1 MAIGARVG
9 LTGGIGS
16 GKSTVAAMLAGRGAF
31 VVDADSIA
39 RSVVAP
45 GSIGLERL
53 AETFGAGILLPD
65 GTLDRVG
72 LAAVAFADADSKAR
86 LDAITHPL
94 IRQQTAREFATAP
107 AGAVLVHDVALLVEL
122 DLASEYD
129 LVVVVDCPDE
139 IRIERLVRRGLVGD
153 DARRRIATQSSREQ
167 RLAVADVVI
176 DNSDGREALEPQMA
190 ALWERVAP
198 K

>member
-1 MAIGARVG
+1 MSGIRVG

-16 GKSTVAAMLAGRGAF
+16 GKSTVAEMLAGHGAF

-53 AETFGAGILLPD
+53 AEVFGARVLLPD
-65 GTLDRVG
+65 GTLDRAG
-72 LAAVAFADADSKAR
+72 LAAIVFADDQSKAK

-94 IRQQTAREFATAP
+94 IGQQTAEQFASAP
-107 AGAVLVHDVALLVEL
+107 KGAVLVHDVALLVEL
-122 DLASEYD
+122 DLAATYD
-129 LVVVVDCPDE
+129 LVVTVDCPDD
-139 IRIERLVRRGLVGD
+139 IRIERLVGRGMDAD
-153 DARRRIATQSSREQ
+153 DARRRIAAQATREQ

-176 DNSDGREALEPQMA
+176 DNSAGRDELKSQVD
-190 ALWERVAP
+190 ALWNRIKPE
-198 K
+198 